1 MHIDDYERMFP
12 HRRMPSHVMVLY
24 IYSVVSLLALFHAAL
39 VVAEVDVI
47 SPENV
52 TVQQIIDYELSI
64 GARVPDGGLK
74 GRITTARPLHAC
86 EYIMKPPYPSNSSL
100 KWFVLIERASC
111 SMQRQV
117 LVAESAGYDAAIIYN
132 KGINSLQPFS
142 SRGQLS
148 LVSEIT
154 IPAVLIGERDG
165 NDIKNHFLFDKNYIL
180 ILYPDQVFNLNTYLL
195 PFALVIGVCFIL
207 MLTFMIIKCIK
218 DQRQSQRNRLSSK
231 HLKQLPV
238 NKFKKGDPYDV
249 CAICLEDYTE
259 GEKLRMLPCSHVY
272 HTKCIDPWLTN
283 SRRTCPVCK
292 RKVILE
298 GHQSETDSDSDQEST
313 GETTPLLHTPNRRS
327 NTISGGGT
335 FFDTM
340 TPSVR
345 TWPRSTHNEET
356 TQTIPVPPQV
366 TQDNPGVFQTTHA
379 ELHHSTDGEVPDVLV
394 EPAPL
399 HSVNGDEL
407 EHPATTDHVVLQNTR
422 VESSQQLEQVV

>member
-1 MHIDDYERMFP
+1 MFP
-12 HRRMPSHVMVLY
+12 HRRMPSHVTVLY

-47 SPENV
+47 SSGNV

-64 GARVPDGGLK
+64 GAHVPDGGMK
-74 GRITTARPLHAC
+74 GRITTARPLDAC
-86 EYIMKPPYPSNSSL
+86 EYISKPPYPSNSSL

-117 LVAESAGYDAAIIYN
+117 LIAESAGYDAAIIYN

-148 LVSEIT
+148 LASEIT

-165 NDIKNHFLFDKNYIL
+165 NDIKNHFLFDKGYIL

-207 MLTFMIIKCIK
+207 MLTFMVIKCIK
-218 DQRQSQRNRLSSK
+218 DNRQRQRNKLSSK

-283 SRRTCPVCK
+283 NRRTCPVCK

-313 GETTPLLHTPNRRS
+313 GETTPLLRTPNRRS
-327 NTISGGGT
+327 NTVSVGGT
-335 FFDTM
+335 FFNIITA
-340 TPSVR
+340 SVHTR
-345 TWPRSTHNEET
+345 PRPTHNEET
-356 TQTIPVPPQV
+356 TQTTPVPPEV
-366 TQDNPGVFQTTHA
+366 TQDHPGTFQTTQA
-379 ELHHSTDGEVPDVLV
+379 ELHHSIEDRGVSDVV
-394 EPAPL
+394 MEPATL
-399 HSVNGDEL
+399 HSVNGDEP
-407 EHPATTDHVVLQNTR
+407 EHPTIGDHVVLQNTGA
-422 VESSQQLEQVV
+422 ESSQQLEQVV